1 LTNLPLGSAF
11 RLFRLT
17 GGQPTTRALH
27 TPAQTN
33 GPISQSE
40 THNQPGINS
49 PRGEQRTWG
58 RAGRRRRA
66 GSGCRRATRT
76 GSGTGCAWEGRGG
89 AAGVWR

>member
-11 RLFRLT
+11 RWFRLT

-33 GPISQSE
+33 RPISQSQ
-40 THNQPGINS
+40 THNRPGINS

-58 RAGRRRRA
+58 RAGRRRRT
-66 GSGCRRATRT
+66 GSGCRRGRRWMRRT
-76 GSGTGCAWEGRGG
+76 CGRGRSPGGG
-89 AAGVWR
+89 A